1 MGSLRSLHRPDPFT
15 QTDVSNLQNLF
26 YSRLVHICHRAKG
39 ANDIYNFVTGYLERV
54 SSKLITKWRF
64 VSTPMSPTELMIV
77 DHWTIEIDLAVVS
90 RTLTYIICI
99 EDQSATYSV
108 WMG

>member
-1 MGSLRSLHRPDPFT
+1 MGSLRSLHRPEPFGRT
-15 QTDVSNLQNLF
+15 EVSNLQNLF
-26 YSRLVHICHRAKG
+26 YSRLVHICHKAKS
-39 ANDIYNFVTGYLERV
+39 ANDICAFVKGYLERV

-64 VSTPMSPTELMIV
+64 ISTPMNPTEAMIT
-77 DHWTIEIDLAVVS
+77 DHWTVEIDLAAVS

-99 EDQSATYSV
+99 EDQGATYSV